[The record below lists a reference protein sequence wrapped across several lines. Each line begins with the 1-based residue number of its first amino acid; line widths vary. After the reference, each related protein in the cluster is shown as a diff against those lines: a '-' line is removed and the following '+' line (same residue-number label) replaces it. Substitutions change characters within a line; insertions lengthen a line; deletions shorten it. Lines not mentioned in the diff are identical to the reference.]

1 MLGYLPYLV
10 FVFASI
16 GLCFVRLVFKG
27 RNAKR
32 ACLILTLILFFVLAV
47 LKGRNVGIDTKAYF
61 RLYESYKNASFS
73 DLIVSQFPEVG
84 FYSIAWLF
92 SNLSIPFE
100 VFQGFNYLIIV
111 ICLYFVF
118 HRFDNSSF
126 QITFYL
132 LIAFLSFSF
141 SAIRQAIAISI
152 LNLAVVRLM
161 YSGNR
166 RRLPKITS
174 FCLMVF
180 LATSFHVS
188 SILLLVLPFAVLF
201 GSDLKR
207 AAPLVLFV
215 PVLVFL
221 FPGFSYFFYDAL
233 AGFGYTV
240 METRISYKGILF
252 FVFTI
257 LLLLYNQQ
265 WFRDFF
271 KLDRFSSKITYSS
284 SDNIM
289 FLLLLFLDATALI
302 NYYSLVFARLS
313 LFFYLPLGY
322 FLSKISDSINSSKYQ
337 FVFRIAALLFA
348 AIYFIYDLPTLEGVP
363 YEFI

>member
-10 FVFASI
+10 FAFASI
-16 GLCFVRLVFKG
+16 GLFFVQSVFKG
-27 RNAKR
+27 RNAR
-32 ACLILTLILFFVLAV
+32 RTCLILTLILFYVLAV

-61 RLYESYKNASFS
+61 RLYESYKTASFGG
-73 DLIVSQFPEVG
+73 LIISQLPEVG
-84 FYSIAWLF
+84 FYSLAWLF

-111 ICLYFVF
+111 LCLYFAF
-118 HRFDNSSF
+118 NRFENCSF

-152 LNLAVVRLM
+152 LNLAIVRLICH
-161 YSGNR
+161 GNGR
-166 RRLPKITS
+166 RFPKVAS
-174 FCLMVF
+174 FSLMVL

-188 SILLLVLPFAVLF
+188 SILLLVLPLATLF

-207 AAPLVLFV
+207 SAPLILFV

-240 METRISYKGILF
+240 METRISYKGIVF
-252 FVFTI
+252 FAFTI
-257 LLLLYNQQ
+257 FILLYNLQ
-265 WFRDFF
+265 WFRNFF
-271 KLDRFSSKITYSS
+271 KLDRISTKIVYSS

-289 FLLLLFLDATALI
+289 FLLMLFLDVTALI

-322 FLSKISDSINSSKYQ
+322 FLSKISNSINSSKYRFAFQ
-337 FVFRIAALLFA
+337 TVILLFA
-348 AIYFIYDLPTLEGVP
+348 AAYFVYDLPTLEGVP
-363 YEFI
+363 YEFL